1 MNRTDGPIRV
11 GVTTKPLDNW
21 KSGSGHHLDELM
33 AHVLDL
39 NERDYGFEFTFIHY
53 RQSENPL
60 YRRVRELIIPRNPLA
75 AGLAV
80 AREEFDVVHY
90 TPLSVFAPMWG
101 VSARKTA
108 TIHGI
113 EERLFPRGYP
123 LYHRLHEYW
132 VQPLFMRAMDGI
144 ATVSET
150 GRRWFIEHYGIRPER
165 IFVTPNAV
173 SPAFRRLSP
182 AESGLADFPLVDRP
196 FVLHLSRYSE
206 RKNPSG
212 VIAGF
217 ARALDLTGGDY
228 QLVCA
233 GKGWDADEARSMAE
247 SLGIADRLITPGF
260 ITEEQAV
267 RLYNRAEAFL
277 FPSWAEGFGM
287 PNLEAMACGCP
298 VVTSGI
304 FAIPEVV
311 GDAAEVVARPDDHGG
326 IGEAL
331 ARILSVEGHK
341 KTLVERGFE
350 RVKAYDWKE
359 SARTLLEYWKGLGRR
374 PGA

>member
-53 RQSENPL
+53 KKSENPL
-60 YRRVRELIIPRNPLA
+60 YARVRELVIPRNPLT

-150 GRRWFIEHYGIRPER
+150 GRQWFIGHYGIRPDR

-173 SPAFRRLSP
+173 SLAFRVLP
-182 AESGLADFPLVDRP
+182 PEAQGLADFPGIDRP
-196 FVLHLSRYSE
+196 FVLHLSRFSE
-206 RKNPSG
+206 RKNPRG

-217 ARALDLTGGDY
+217 AEALRLTGKDF

-233 GKGWDADEARSMAE
+233 GKGWEGAEALSMAQ
-247 SLGIADRLITPGF
+247 SLGIADRLVAPGF

-298 VVTSGI
+298 VITSGI

-311 GDAAEVVARPDDHGG
+311 GDAAEVVSRPDDYPG

-331 ARILSVEGHK
+331 ARILTGEGHK
-341 KTLVERGFE
+341 KTLAERGFE
-350 RVKAYDWKE
+350 RVKAYNWNE
-359 SARTLLEYWKGLGRR
+359 SARTLLEYWKKIARGPR
-374 PGA
+374 A